1 MSLSLFDLPVELI
14 PGQLREIA
22 ENTDQ
27 RTALVL
33 LDTYP
38 GSHVY
43 IPPEPVEG
51 HKLADKLT
59 ADEFKRLCAVY
70 GKNVLKIP
78 KADKARRE
86 RRNQMIL
93 QDYYT
98 HKMRQGDIA
107 AKYGLDEAWVSKICN
122 NVAISQYTQTDL
134 FGVD

>member
-1 MSLSLFDLPVELI
+1 MSFALFELPEEFI

-22 ENTDQ
+22 ANTDQ

-33 LDTYP
+33 LETYP

-59 ADEFKRLCAVY
+59 EDEFKALCRRY

-78 KADKARRE
+78 RADKARRQY
-86 RRNQMIL
+86 RNQRML
-93 QDYYT
+93 HDYFVAQ
-98 HKMRQGDIA
+98 MRQGDIA
-107 AKYGLDEAWVSKICN
+107 IKYGVDERTVSTVCN
-122 NVAISQYTQTDL
+122 SVAISPQLDL
-134 FGVD
+134 FDVE

>member
-1 MSLSLFDLPVELI
+1 MSLSLFDLPAEFI

-22 ENTDQ
+22 DNTDQ

-33 LDTYP
+33 LDIYP

-43 IPPEPVEG
+43 IPPAPVEG

-59 ADEFKRLCAVY
+59 AAEFERLCAVY

-86 RRNQMIL
+86 QRNQLIL
-93 QDYYT
+93 ADFFT

-107 AKYGLDEAWVSKICN
+107 IKYGVDERTVSKVCN
-122 NVAISQYTQTDL
+122 TVAATKYTQTDL
-134 FGVD
+134 FA

>member
-1 MSLSLFDLPVELI
+1 MSLSLFDLPADLI

-22 ENTDQ
+22 DNTDQ

-38 GSHVY
+38 GTHVY

-51 HKLADKLT
+51 HILADKLT
-59 ADEFKRLCAVY
+59 AAEFKRLCTVY

-86 RRNQMIL
+86 RRNQLIL
-93 QDYYT
+93 KDYFT
-98 HKMRQGDIA
+98 HKLTQGTIA
-107 AKYGLDEAWVSKICN
+107 VKYGITEEWVGKICN
-122 NVAISQYTQTDL
+122 TVAISNQMDL
-134 FGVD
+134 FDVVE